1 MIHNTSII
9 EAILQVDPS
18 IRSFNRTSFPLR
30 LDSANYAST
39 ELAVDPMGTVTT
51 RGVVAPIFQPPSGD
65 DSKKRFEGEPG
76 IKTADPHPRR
86 KRGEQD

>member
-1 MIHNTSII
+1 
-9 EAILQVDPS
+9 
-18 IRSFNRTSFPLR
+18 
-30 LDSANYAST
+30 
-39 ELAVDPMGTVTT
+39 MGTVTT